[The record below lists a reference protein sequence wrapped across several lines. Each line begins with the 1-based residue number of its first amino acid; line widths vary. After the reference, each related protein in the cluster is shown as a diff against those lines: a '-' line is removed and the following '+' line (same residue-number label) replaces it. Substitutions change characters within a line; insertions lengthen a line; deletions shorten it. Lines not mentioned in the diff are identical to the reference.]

1 MEGTLLLP
9 INEDI
14 RKQFALEKHITTPE
28 LWKGSYTCYACFW
41 KSQCPSSTFAWCG
54 QQKVLENPARYK
66 LLSKTTMLKVN
77 MKGPSYGCSTIWLG
91 GKLHRIECWTQ
102 IWHVVQNKST
112 LPHITGN
119 LSCHEVQ
126 ELQRHKKS
134 NSPLL
139 LISVTIVSAYWISSP
154 FPCITVSDW
163 SWNSP
168 RQEGPIRLPLQAN
181 K

>member
-1 MEGTLLLP
+1 MKTLG
-9 INEDI
+9 NS
-14 RKQFALEKHITTPE
+14 FALEKQITTPA
-28 LWKGSYTCYACFW
+28 LWKVSYTCYACFW

-91 GKLHRIECWTQ
+91 GKLHWIECCIQ

-112 LPHITGN
+112 LPHITWN

-139 LISVTIVSAYWISSP
+139 LISVTEYLPP
-154 FPCITVSDW
+154 FPASQLVIGL
-163 SWNSP
+163 
-168 RQEGPIRLPLQAN
+168 EILQDRKVQFCCLCKQIN
-181 K
+181 KVHDHAMIK

>member
-1 MEGTLLLP
+1 MECTLLLP
-9 INEDI
+9 IYEDI
-14 RKQFALEKHITTPE
+14 GKQFALEKHITTRA

-41 KSQCPSSTFAWCG
+41 KSKCPSSTFAWCG

-66 LLSKTTMLKVN
+66 LLSKTTMLKVD

-102 IWHVVQNKST
+102 ICGAKQVYSAPHNLKS
-112 LPHITGN
+112 
-119 LSCHEVQ
+119 SCHEIQ

-139 LISVTIVSAYWISSP
+139 LISVAVVSAYCISSP
-154 FPCITVSDW
+154 FPCITVSDG

-168 RQEGPIRLPLQAN
+168 RQEGPILLPLQAN